1 MAQKHLTE
9 SQEAMIQ
16 RIEPQESR
24 ASSARSFPSELHPIL
39 QLQRTL
45 GNRRLDQLIQAKQLT
60 PAGKIIGLQRKLTV
74 GAANDQYER
83 EADRL
88 ARQVKIGL
96 FT

>member
-24 ASSARSFPSELHPIL
+24 ASSARSFPSELRPIL

-45 GNRRLDQLIQAKQLT
+45 GNRRLEQLIQAKQLT
-60 PAGKIIGLQRKLTV
+60 PEGKIIGLQRKLTV
-74 GAANDQYER
+74 SAANDQ
-83 EADRL
+83 
-88 ARQVKIGL
+88 
-96 FT
+96 